1 MLESFDHTFVFW
13 SWVKSFVKEFLFK
26 ESKNGT
32 RQTLAIGGGGGQ
44 GIYVAFVA
52 AQDWLDDYLLA
63 AKLSAKLLQQESCE
77 AFFNETMSA
86 LKSEQA

>member
-13 SWVKSFVKEFLFK
+13 SWLKYFTKEFLFR

-44 GIYVAFVA
+44 GVYVAFIA

-63 AKLSAKLLQQESCE
+63 AKLSAKLLKFESCA
-77 AFFNETMSA
+77 AFMNDTMSGVTA
-86 LKSEQA
+86 EQL